1 MKRKENICLNDDWL
15 YLTKIQQIAY
25 EIIQIWKENQYSI
38 VSFLYDC
45 DKWSFVGGLTILFW
59 FFSYFYNF
67 VYCLKD
73 HILSGFCFDIKWSQ
87 RSIKI
92 WERNINKNMKNN

>member
-45 DKWSFVGGLTILFW
+45 DKWSFVGGLTILF
-59 FFSYFYNF
+59 
-67 VYCLKD
+67 
-73 HILSGFCFDIKWSQ
+73 
-87 RSIKI
+87 
-92 WERNINKNMKNN
+92 